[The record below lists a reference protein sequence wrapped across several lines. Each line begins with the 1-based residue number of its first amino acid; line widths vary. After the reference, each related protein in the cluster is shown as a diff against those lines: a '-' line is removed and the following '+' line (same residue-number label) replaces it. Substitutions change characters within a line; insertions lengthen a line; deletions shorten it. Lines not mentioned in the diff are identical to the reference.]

1 MRGSALKLRLPVKGI
16 QCASSQ
22 AASVREAA
30 GGVGAVRVVMGGAA
44 AGVGVEGMNRFAG
57 LFAARLFLKMAQYRS
72 SLEHPCK

>member
-1 MRGSALKLRLPVKGI
+1 
-16 QCASSQ
+16 
-22 AASVREAA
+22 
-30 GGVGAVRVVMGGAA
+30 MGGAA